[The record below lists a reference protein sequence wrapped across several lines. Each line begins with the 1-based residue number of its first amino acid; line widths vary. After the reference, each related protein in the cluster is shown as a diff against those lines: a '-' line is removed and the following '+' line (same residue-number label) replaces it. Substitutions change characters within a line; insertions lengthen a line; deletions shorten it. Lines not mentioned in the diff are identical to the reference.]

1 MKIKIGNHIV
11 NIPDMIIEKAIEE
24 AGQRGEIVIEEVEQR
39 GEILHLPC
47 KVGDTVYKVCTVNSR
62 TKMGQMLDGR
72 IVRTNC
78 DRCAYRYCQCY
89 DIGLQKHE
97 AETFIDVI
105 TPKKVKDLIHLVTI
119 MPYFGKNYFLTEEQA
134 EEAIKKHRESEVK
147 R

>member
-1 MKIKIGNHIV
+1 MKIKIGNRIV

-62 TKMGQMLDGR
+62 IKMGQKNCDGR

-78 DRCAYRYCQCY
+78 DRCAYRNCQCY
-89 DIGLQKHE
+89 DIGLRRHE
-97 AETFIDVI
+97 AETDIDVI
-105 TPKKVKDLIHLVTI
+105 NPIKVKDLILLVTI

-134 EEAIKKHRESEVK
+134 EEAIRKHRE
-147 R
+147 